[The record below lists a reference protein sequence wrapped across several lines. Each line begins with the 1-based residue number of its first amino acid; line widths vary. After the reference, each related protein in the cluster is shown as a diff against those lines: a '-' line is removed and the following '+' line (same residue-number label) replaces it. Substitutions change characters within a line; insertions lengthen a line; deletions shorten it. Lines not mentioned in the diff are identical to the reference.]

1 MSNIKKRAERNAEVG
16 RSIAR
21 IEQTIAKLERMKNEY
36 IESAVGARERG
47 ETASYNL
54 AKTGINA
61 TMTQIRR
68 AKEMLLN
75 IEITAEL
82 QRMGDTN
89 ADFLST
95 MSTIAKRISKINR
108 KSNFVKLQK
117 EIDSALSGVEQAQ
130 AGLDGFL
137 KNTDAV
143 FESIAQAPGALTD
156 KQLDALI
163 DGQATERDLM
173 TDEQIKRLR
182 EILDRENGADKMGA
196 KGDTP

>member
-1 MSNIKKRAERNAEVG
+1 MG